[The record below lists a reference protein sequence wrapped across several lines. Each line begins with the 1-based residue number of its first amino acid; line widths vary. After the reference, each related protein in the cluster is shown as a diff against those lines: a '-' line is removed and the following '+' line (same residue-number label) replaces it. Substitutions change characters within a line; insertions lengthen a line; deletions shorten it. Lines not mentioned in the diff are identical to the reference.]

1 MLWGDLLEER
11 IELWSFEVHDVSLIK
26 CCWVLY
32 WTYFGTDIFHSAEKF
47 TTGCHSRHENSSEFA
62 HLPWGTSI
70 WLPPCNHQLIFFKE
84 KDGKPLF
91 VCNAISPKLDQPAT
105 PVQELSRAPIERT
118 LFQFI
123 QRMNSNIQ
131 SLNQFTFKVDR
142 IRTIIIWN
150 WFALTIIVLVITLNV
165 LLWFY
170 YPWEQDQGNSDN
182 CFKNIHLWSAKK
194 DNTLSSFSNGT
205 RWQND
210 IMKKNFKEIYT
221 TFVMLAFGAP
231 DHS

>member
-1 MLWGDLLEER
+1 MENPFLFATRFHRNLTNHVR
-11 IELWSFEVHDVSLIK
+11 KYKSFQ
-26 CCWVLY
+26 
-32 WTYFGTDIFHSAEKF
+32 G
-47 TTGCHSRHENSSEFA
+47 
-62 HLPWGTSI
+62 
-70 WLPPCNHQLIFFKE
+70 HQ
-84 KDGKPLF
+84 
-91 VCNAISPKLDQPAT
+91 
-105 PVQELSRAPIERT
+105 RT

-131 SLNQFTFKVDR
+131 SLNQFPFKVDR
-142 IRTIIIWN
+142 IRTIMIWK
-150 WFALTIIVLVITLNV
+150 WFTLTIIILVITLNV

-170 YPWEQDQGNSDN
+170 YHWEQDQGNSDN

-194 DNTLSSFSNGT
+194 DNTLNSFSNGT
-205 RWQND
+205 RWLND